1 MRKPLRPVI
10 VATIAAALAL
20 AGCKGDQTTTAKP
33 PGKATTS
40 DTGGS
45 LKGDFGPPQGE
56 PIEAVLTSPPLVP
69 PAVNRDYP
77 AKVVVTLDVVEKDME
92 IADGV
97 TYTFWTFGGTVPGS
111 FIRSEEHTSEL
122 QSLMRISYAVFCLK
136 KKTYLCMILY

>member
-1 MRKPLRPVI
+1 MRRPQRPTRPDTLFPSATLVRSMKKGTAMRKPLRPVS
-10 VATIAAALAL
+10 VCTIAAALAL

-77 AKVVVTLDVVEKDME
+77 AKVVV
-92 IADGV
+92 
-97 TYTFWTFGGTVPGS
+97 
-111 FIRSEEHTSEL
+111 RSEERRGGKEWASTCRSRWSADH
-122 QSLMRISYAVFCLK
+122 
-136 KKTYLCMILY
+136 

>member
-1 MRKPLRPVI
+1 MVDIQRPFDARQVRPRATGASFAHHYAAPNKKGTAMRKPLRPVI

-56 PIEAVLTSPPLVP
+56 PIEAVLT
-69 PAVNRDYP
+69 
-77 AKVVVTLDVVEKDME
+77 
-92 IADGV
+92 
-97 TYTFWTFGGTVPGS
+97 
-111 FIRSEEHTSEL
+111 
-122 QSLMRISYAVFCLK
+122 
-136 KKTYLCMILY
+136 